1 MHFLEAF
8 DHCPLIAI
16 LQDVRPHEV
25 VAIGQALIQ
34 SGFTC
39 IEVPLNS
46 PEDPLASIYHLNA
59 AFRDRALIG
68 AGMVLQREQI
78 REATKCGARVIALP
92 HADINII
99 HAAKEANLY
108 CIPGFS
114 TPTEAFSAINAGADA
129 LSYFPADNPA
139 VLKSINAVLP
149 SNIPVLPVGAI
160 GLDNMDAYLQVG
172 AKGFG
177 LSNSLY
183 QAGDLPAQVAN
194 KARAFYAMVR

>member
-39 IEVPLNS
+39 IEIPLNS
-46 PEDPLASIYHLNA
+46 TEDPLAGIYHLNT

-78 REATKCGARVIALP
+78 REVTKCGAKLITLP

-129 LSYFPADNPA
+129 LGYFPVDNPA
-139 VLKSINAVLP
+139 ILKSINAVLP
-149 SNIPVLPVGAI
+149 SNIPVLPVGDI
-160 GLDNMDAYLQVG
+160 NLEKMEAYLQAG

-177 LSNSLY
+177 LSISLY
-183 QAGDLPAQVAN
+183 QPGDLPAQVAD
-194 KARAFYAMVR
+194 KARAFYAAIR